1 MRINRV
7 TIAMT
12 VATILCFVHCGT
24 AVQSTG
30 GVVSGISIEPQA
42 KVLIVPF
49 GDAVDKGGSTVGGS
63 GGAMTAAVRDALV
76 THGFSPVVG
85 DSKTLADSFV
95 EADKLQMTYVLKGTL
110 INWEDNATEWSGR
123 PDTAG
128 VSIELYRV
136 SAKSLAGSTTENV
149 RASALS
155 FTPGTPDRF
164 VPELV
169 EKSLSRIFGWRAKLT
184 T

>member
-1 MRINRV
+1 MRSSRLLIV
-7 TIAMT
+7 IIA
-12 VATILCFVHCGT
+12 ATSVCMFHCGT
-24 AVQSTG
+24 AVQSSG

-42 KVLIVPF
+42 KVLIVPLA
-49 GDAVDKGGSTVGGS
+49 DAVDKGGSTIGGS

-76 THGFSPVVG
+76 AHAFAPVVG
-85 DSKTLADSFV
+85 DSKTLADAFV
-95 EADKLQMTYVLKGTL
+95 EAEKLQMTYVLKGTL
-110 INWEDNATEWSGR
+110 INWEDNATEWSAR

-128 VSIELYRV
+128 VSIELYKV
-136 SAKSLAGSTTENV
+136 SSKSLAGSTTENV

-169 EKSLSRIFGWRAKLT
+169 DKSLSRIFGWRPVPSK
-184 T
+184 